1 MKRSK
6 SSRPARGKVN
16 REQIRMTPE
25 EKRDLK
31 KLAATTGMTMAQLQ
45 RDFLLNPGPIEARLR
60 VEHAARLLNKF
71 RSMREFLS
79 DLPPDHPGATS
90 LMEEFLEVVV
100 QAMVAAGAKLRE
112 QLGDQES
119 HREPALGLSQ
129 AEREIQQ
136 LLTRAEASG
145 LPLAEQLHREL
156 ADELRLRRLQ

>member
-6 SSRPARGKVN
+6 SSRPAGEKVS
-16 REQIRMTPE
+16 RVQIRMTPE

-31 KLAATTGMTMAQLQ
+31 NLAAATGMTMAQLR
-45 RDFLLNPGPIEARLR
+45 RDLLLNPGPIEVRLR
-60 VEHAARLLNKF
+60 TEHAAKLLNKF
-71 RSMREFLS
+71 RGVREYLS
-79 DLPPDHPGATS
+79 DLPPDDPGVAA
-90 LMEEFLEVVV
+90 LMEEFLEIVV
-100 QAMVAAGAKLRE
+100 QAMVAAGAKLRV
-112 QLGDQES
+112 QLGDPGS

-129 AEREIQQ
+129 AEREIYQ